1 MDSGPGTVTQN
12 TRAELPS
19 EVKPYVQPYL
29 NQGVALANRP
39 YEAYPGATIAGMS
52 PEQEGAMQMTT
63 GRALAGSPT
72 LNAAN
77 QNATDTL
84 SGNYL
89 KSNPYIEQMVGRAQD
104 DVMGRLGKGFYGAST
119 GNTGL
124 TETTARA
131 LADAGNSVRYGNYEA
146 ERNRQMGLIPQ
157 APGLASADY
166 QDPTALAGVGA
177 TRQGYAQNLLNAG
190 QQGWQAHQQYPL
202 SQYDILGNALRTTMG
217 GGQSTTGPNPYQGN
231 PLANMLGMGILG
243 TGLYSSL
250 AGLGAAGGAGAG
262 LGTVGAAG
270 GLALSDR
277 RLKRDLRRVG
287 STDEGLP
294 IYVFRYL
301 NGKRFHMGVMAQ
313 DVEKVNPSAVTEF
326 EGFKMVNYGE
336 IS

>member
-243 TGLYSSL
+243 TGLYSNL
-250 AGLGAAGGAGAG
+250 AGLGGTGMGSGAAANLGAYGNMAAMGGG
-262 LGTVGAAG
+262 LGALGA
-270 GLALSDR
+270 
-277 RLKRDLRRVG
+277 
-287 STDEGLP
+287 
-294 IYVFRYL
+294 
-301 NGKRFHMGVMAQ
+301 MA
-313 DVEKVNPSAVTEF
+313 PYA
-326 EGFKMVNYGE
+326 MMM
-336 IS
+336 